1 MVNKRVYIVLFVILI
16 VFFVI
21 MFAVFGTKNI
31 KEEKV
36 SEVLIVGDSTVWKY
50 SNKKWYNIT
59 YKSSFQQLSWKKYKV
74 FSNNEELGTYYL
86 WYSDK
91 WYAFDENKEAVR
103 VEGDLFAY
111 SSKFDLKVKNV
122 DMENVDD
129 FEHVNY
135 VLESN
140 DISTSSKFTSIYKMD
155 FDFDN
160 DSNVETFYLI
170 SNAFPLDFEPEKSF
184 SIAFMVKDNTIY
196 YIYKDLGKIS
206 EKHI

>member
-1 MVNKRVYIVLFVILI
+1 MVNKRVYIVLFVVLI
-16 VFFVI
+16 VFFVV

-91 WYAFDENKEAVR
+91 WYALMRIKK
-103 VEGDLFAY
+103 L
-111 SSKFDLKVKNV
+111 
-122 DMENVDD
+122 
-129 FEHVNY
+129 
-135 VLESN
+135 LE
-140 DISTSSKFTSIYKMD
+140 
-155 FDFDN
+155 
-160 DSNVETFYLI
+160 
-170 SNAFPLDFEPEKSF
+170 
-184 SIAFMVKDNTIY
+184 
-196 YIYKDLGKIS
+196 
-206 EKHI
+206 